1 MASPS
6 GSSQDPQIELKR
18 ALDYLE
24 TLSKDDSESLRQS
37 VYKSFS
43 ALSYLALE
51 AKLAKFKPGWAH
63 ELKDANLNSMFHE
76 KESTLIENIFL
87 TFLEPIVSEE
97 QKGGAA
103 SQVPKTSKDS
113 ILQDKPGFVPIINP
127 DDISFDKSFWKVTK
141 FLKGLDEQTHA
152 LSREIGPFRFFYDSK
167 TDIPIPIP
175 IPFPPY
181 TVSLQIPPRTIPVL
195 IGSFVEAI
203 RLIFSVGPTSNEVTR
218 KVLSIVVALIDLL
231 QGEWKHSIL
240 SFAGYYGQYPLIA
253 GVIGKVFLN
262 VFGMVAPDIQDRLIF
277 DIYRSGKSMFIG
289 GFLWIFSTFAPAS
302 VRLIVKKQM
311 DMIKEQVLKVNGDI
325 QGAED
330 KMQESAG
337 AVGQTVDLNKI
348 PETFIVSFDDIQNLQ
363 SIVRQQSV
371 MCSSEFQEAIKPL
384 LIIIPVRLLLE
395 MLNIPTDPDSLDMEC
410 GALKGVPLEKTI
422 EGAITPT
429 FTPAAAAVAPSP
441 NTANNKAASLN
452 AVKDPKAEVNDAL
465 KKPKAATLKKA
476 AKKVKKGGSRN
487 TAIERAELINEIIF
501 DTVEFLI

>member
-1 MASPS
+1 
-6 GSSQDPQIELKR
+6 
-18 ALDYLE
+18 
-24 TLSKDDSESLRQS
+24 
-37 VYKSFS
+37 
-43 ALSYLALE
+43 
-51 AKLAKFKPGWAH
+51 
-63 ELKDANLNSMFHE
+63 
-76 KESTLIENIFL
+76 
-87 TFLEPIVSEE
+87 
-97 QKGGAA
+97 
-103 SQVPKTSKDS
+103 
-113 ILQDKPGFVPIINP
+113 
-127 DDISFDKSFWKVTK
+127 
-141 FLKGLDEQTHA
+141 
-152 LSREIGPFRFFYDSK
+152 
-167 TDIPIPIP
+167 
-175 IPFPPY
+175 
-181 TVSLQIPPRTIPVL
+181 
-195 IGSFVEAI
+195 
-203 RLIFSVGPTSNEVTR
+203 
-218 KVLSIVVALIDLL
+218 
-231 QGEWKHSIL
+231 
-240 SFAGYYGQYPLIA
+240 
-253 GVIGKVFLN
+253 
-262 VFGMVAPDIQDRLIF
+262 
-277 DIYRSGKSMFIG
+277 MFIG

-429 FTPAAAAVAPSP
+429 FTPDAAAAPSP
-441 NTANNKAASLN
+441 NAANNKAASLN